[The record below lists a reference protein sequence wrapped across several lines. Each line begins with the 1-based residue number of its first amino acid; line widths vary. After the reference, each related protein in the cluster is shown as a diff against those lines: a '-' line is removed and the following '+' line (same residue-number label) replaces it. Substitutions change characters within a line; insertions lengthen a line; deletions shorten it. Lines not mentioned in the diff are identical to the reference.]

1 MSRFGRKGIA
11 PIIAAL
17 LIVVVSVA
25 TIILLYI
32 FASGL
37 LASGFSTNV
46 SGVQLTILPTYL
58 YSKDADIGVAYDQ
71 ANFTV
76 SIVNNAGGLEQISV
90 NVTAPRGQVM
100 QSLPILLRS
109 GETRTLFISQYLNA
123 TNPVGVWSVKV
134 TVGGAQIGK
143 YSFDVKLNRDE
154 ADFAT
159 RQSLNE
165 RFFRYLLFGT
175 LGVAV
180 FAIIMSVATLLRP
193 RVVWSWEKA
202 KQK

>member
-1 MSRFGRKGIA
+1 MSGFSRKGLA

-25 TIILLYI
+25 SIILLYI

-37 LASGFSTNV
+37 LAGGFSTNV

-58 YSKDADIGVAYDQ
+58 YSKDANIGVLNDR

-76 SIVNNAGGLEQISV
+76 SIVNNAGGAQQILV

-100 QSLPILLRS
+100 QSIPVPLRA
-109 GETRTLFISQYLNA
+109 GETRTVFISQYLNA
-123 TNPVGVWSVKV
+123 TSPVGVWSVKV
-134 TVGGAQIGK
+134 VVGGAEIGK

-175 LGVAV
+175 LGVAI
-180 FAIIMSVATLLRP
+180 FAIILSVATLLRP
-193 RVVWSWEKA
+193 RVIWSWEKT
-202 KQK
+202 KQ

>member
-1 MSRFGRKGIA
+1 MHRFGRRGIA
-11 PIIAAL
+11 PVVAAL

-25 TIILLYI
+25 AIILLYI

-37 LASGFSTNV
+37 LASGFSANA

-58 YSKDADIGVAYDQ
+58 YSKDADVGVAYDR

-76 SIVNNAGGLEQISV
+76 IVSNNAPEAQVVLV
-90 NVTAPRGQVM
+90 NVTTPRGQVA
-100 QSLPILLRS
+100 QSTPLPLRS
-109 GETRTLFISQYLNA
+109 GESRTLFVSLVLNA
-123 TNPVGVWSVKV
+123 TSPVGVWSVKV
-134 TVGGAQIGK
+134 TVGGAEIGK

-159 RQSLNE
+159 RQSLDQ

-180 FAIIMSVATLLRP
+180 FAIMLSVATLLRP

-202 KQK
+202 KT

>member
-1 MSRFGRKGIA
+1 MHRFSRRGIA
-11 PIIAAL
+11 PVVAAL

-25 TIILLYI
+25 AIILLYI

-37 LASGFSTNV
+37 LASGFSANA

-58 YSKDADIGVAYDQ
+58 YSKDADVGVAYDR

-76 SIVNNAGGLEQISV
+76 IVSNNAPEAQVVLV
-90 NVTAPRGQVM
+90 NVTTPRGQVA
-100 QSLPILLRS
+100 QSTPLPLRS
-109 GETRTLFISQYLNA
+109 GESRTLFVSQVLNA
-123 TNPVGVWSVKV
+123 TSPVGVWSVKV
-134 TVGGAQIGK
+134 TVGGAEIGK

-159 RQSLNE
+159 RQSLDQ

-180 FAIIMSVATLLRP
+180 FAIMLSMATLLRP

-202 KQK
+202 KT